1 MHRSRPLFDVGYLL
15 AHLLIHHVP
24 RPSFLPVLAPTLL
37 DAYYADRPPGM
48 REGTLLAAVAAGVV
62 LYRLDNPMVPYAL
75 RISAEQRGR
84 LREAM
89 VCLLD
94 RGTFAPEELA
104 VTVAGAV

>member
-1 MHRSRPLFDVGYLL
+1 
-15 AHLLIHHVP
+15 
-24 RPSFLPVLAPTLL
+24 
-37 DAYYADRPPGM
+37 
-48 REGTLLAAVAAGVV
+48 
-62 LYRLDNPMVPYAL
+62 MVPYAL